1 MNKGSDFEK
10 LMKVVKANGQK
21 MDSLNQ
27 KFSDIKRDYT
37 ELKKKVENNTVILN
51 ETQQYL
57 QNSSMRIYGLEVTN
71 VQKKSVI
78 QLLQHVHQVVF
89 EPILQAAVET
99 GEIARVPEADV
110 LLEYGHCLPAQKPLR
125 NASHS
130 SPAPEPILVRFHSR
144 VYRSLIF
151 RFKKAHLKILN
162 DKNNHKI
169 FVTEHLTSANY
180 AKLRSLQ
187 EDEEI
192 EKVWTLNGRIKFTK
206 KLDPE
211 TVLTVRN
218 PFE

>member
-1 MNKGSDFEK
+1 
-10 LMKVVKANGQK
+10 
-21 MDSLNQ
+21 
-27 KFSDIKRDYT
+27 
-37 ELKKKVENNTVILN
+37 VE
-51 ETQQYL
+51 
-57 QNSSMRIYGLEVTN
+57 
-71 VQKKSVI
+71 KKSVI
-78 QLLQHVHQVVF
+78 SLLQHVHKVVF
-89 EPILQAAVET
+89 EPILQAAVEA
-99 GEIARVPEADV
+99 GEIMRVPEVDV
-110 LLEYGHCLPAQKPLR
+110 LLEYGHCLPARKPLR
-125 NASHS
+125 NTSDT

-144 VYRSLIF
+144 VYRTLIF
-151 RFKKAHLKILN
+151 RFKKAHLKNLN
-162 DKNNHKI
+162 SKTNSHRI